1 MESANRLLLRGAEYV
16 PALAIRLRD
25 NVFGGCLWQFA
36 KRGIDDDSGADALL
50 RFLPWDRLSLRAQSR
65 DMRARQDIDDKAE
78 VIIEPDLAEAARAL
92 L

>member
-25 NVFGGCLWQFA
+25 NDFGGCLWQFA

-78 VIIEPDLAEAARAL
+78 VVIEADACDGVCTL